1 MYTGDDCGHV
11 LQRPILSLY
20 HILLMI
26 AIDTPV
32 CYTEPMKKTVVILC
46 GLLLVSVALY
56 GGLAEQLVMFV
67 LIGRVPFTNLILPAM
82 AMLAFWVLVV
92 PLTLLTRRTIS
103 AVVWR
108 IVEYIGTIHQRRL
121 NIRWHQQLRIRRSHS
136 VRLYAVALLH
146 VAEQLPDSS
155 TENPELYF
163 RRRFI
168 ALPA

>member
-1 MYTGDDCGHV
+1 MYTGDDCEHV

-67 LIGRVPFTNLILPAM
+67 LIGRVPFTNLITQ
-82 AMLAFWVLVV
+82 LADRQD
-92 PLTLLTRRTIS
+92 LLHGRC
-103 AVVWR
+103 
-108 IVEYIGTIHQRRL
+108 
-121 NIRWHQQLRIRRSHS
+121 RIRHEIEDAGERCEAADHGNPQ
-136 VRLYAVALLH
+136 
-146 VAEQLPDSS
+146 EQSDVL
-155 TENPELYF
+155 
-163 RRRFI
+163 
-168 ALPA
+168 AQ

>member
-67 LIGRVPFTNLILPAM
+67 LVGRVPFTNLMLPAM
-82 AMLAFWVLVV
+82 AMLAFWALVV
-92 PLTLLTRRTIS
+92 PLTLLTRRTIG

-108 IVEYIGTIHQRRL
+108 MIERIGTIHQRHL